1 MRARYPFLIR
11 SYTIYIRQDKTPDG
25 SAHIFSWYGCI

>member
-25 SAHIFSWYGCI
+25 CPHSDNRNDIV